1 MLFLNGENVKRG
13 RPAMEKGKNREMPE
27 GAMEIDF
34 FRSRR
39 ILQEKIYRKKIT
51 L

>member
-1 MLFLNGENVKRG
+1 
-13 RPAMEKGKNREMPE
+13 MEKGKNREKPE

-39 ILQEKIYRKKIT
+39 ILQEKNNIIIFPAAIHTNIRKGGDQS
-51 L
+51 